1 MKQYQFVRPLAFRL
15 APSQQT
21 VSHTCSVLAFPSE
34 MKQLL
39 RGELARATKRSLD
52 QVRLPMASLNKTIR
66 MLVPGITSITPGA
79 DLEEKEMWLYSH
91 ETSLVSPQA
100 LRLILDA
107 WIMTTFTAL
116 EQEER
121 ERLASSMATL
131 PLEWQGHHLNL
142 AQWRQNSEGTAVF
155 SQQTEL
161 NGFLL
166 LSDLVAAQLTQQQT
180 ILTWGGQPLHFR
192 RVPAYGKDIE
202 LISWPPLPYHENEQR
217 RWPYSVLITLSAQT
231 VPFQAYPQLNCNVG
245 IRRWAGPRVT
255 SFPLKEDTSIYLADH
270 VPWITSTS
278 QSRSFQVAPASWE
291 RIPEQERVGKDTN
304 RLVWRNT
311 LVPLLNALHI
321 TEQERLPSPEAIR
334 QAPEEYIS
342 YKGLPSAAIVYRN
355 GIQPDHEVGTGLMAV
370 DRYIFMEELKQKV
383 APVLEPLPLYQRRE
397 TKLVVPDSLFFPST
411 EGKKKEEILIQFQ
424 TQRRKLVAQQC
435 GNVLAIEIWYQSQRI
450 RLELL
455 QALQRLL
462 GGEFP
467 TDAEDHFTIPTQE
480 LLLVISLHPLG
491 ELGAILPLPTEKK
504 ERRQERIREAI
515 RQRVRAIEKSLPER
529 SGRVLAFI
537 ELDDDD
543 AFPEGRDPKPALR
556 KGFAL
561 RQRLTHFLTPY
572 RERDYWSDKRRK
584 DEQEALK
591 HRVES
596 TILDGLRE
604 LGVLG
609 MPLRLSVAMTKD
621 TVQLPSNIH
630 YVGLWLI
637 KKFQATSATH
647 VAQQVPVLVHMD
659 TQSEDALVMAP
670 GFQDWLSYADAQLAL
685 AQDAYVGFQKK
696 EEVKEY
702 ILEALDTYLP
712 DFEHTLLL
720 CHGQNLQ
727 GTWEWLTNE
736 NMTKKLP
743 KSLEAYEGLRIIRV
757 RNGSHETPQWYA
769 ESDEE
774 AYAGTQGVFQMGD
787 SGYVFASIQGKPP
800 TATISKSA
808 SKMLPRQGQDK
819 NKQPKIFA
827 PDPTLSAW
835 NASIGEMTFVGA
847 NAQEAALYAKV
858 ADQLRHGFMVQYEH
872 GLSLPFP
879 LHLAKQLEAY
889 VLPTNSIIQQILEEE
904 SE

>member
-1 MKQYQFVRPLAFRL
+1 MAYQFVRPLAFRL

-21 VSHTCSVLAFPSE
+21 VPHSCSVLAFPGE
-34 MKQLL
+34 LKRLL
-39 RGELARATKRSLD
+39 RDELSRATERPSE
-52 QVRLPMASLNKTIR
+52 QVRLPITSLNKTIR
-66 MLVPGITSITPGA
+66 MLVPSITSITPRA

-91 ETSLVSPQA
+91 ETSPVSPRA

-121 ERLASSMATL
+121 ERLTSTMATI
-131 PLEWQGHHLNL
+131 PLEWQIHDSNL
-142 AQWRQNSEGTAVF
+142 AEWEQNSEGTAVF
-155 SQQTEL
+155 LQQTEL

-166 LSDLVAAQLTQQQT
+166 LSDLVAAQLTAQQT
-180 ILTWGGQPLHFR
+180 VLTWEDEPLHFR

-202 LISWPPLPYHENEQR
+202 LISWPPLHYYENEQR

-231 VPFQAYPQLNCNVG
+231 VPFQAFPQLNCNVG
-245 IRRWAGPRVT
+245 IRRWAGPRVS

-270 VPWITSTS
+270 VPWVTSKS

-291 RIPEQERVGKDTN
+291 RIPEPERVGKETN

-342 YKGLPSAAIVYRN
+342 YQGLPSAAIVYRN
-355 GIQPDHEVGTGLMAV
+355 GIQPDHEVGTGLMPV
-370 DRYIFMEELKQKV
+370 DRYLFMEELKKQV
-383 APVLEPLPLYQRRE
+383 APLLEPLPLYQRRE
-397 TKLVVPDSLFFPST
+397 IKLVVPDNLFSPPT
-411 EGKKKEEILIQFQ
+411 EEKKKEEVLVQFRA
-424 TQRRKLVAQQC
+424 QRRTLVARQC

-467 TDAEDHFTIPTQE
+467 IDAGDQFTVPTQE
-480 LLLVISLHPLG
+480 LLFVVSLHPLG
-491 ELGAILPLPTEKK
+491 ELGAILPLSTEKK
-504 ERRQERIREAI
+504 EKRQERIREAI
-515 RQRVRAIEKSLPER
+515 RQRVRTIEKSLPER
-529 SGRVLAFI
+529 LERVLAFI
-537 ELDDDD
+537 ELDDDT
-543 AFPEGRDPKPALR
+543 AFPEGRDPKSALR

-572 RERDYWSDKRRK
+572 IERNYWSEKRRK

-609 MPLRLSVAMTKD
+609 TPLRLSVATTKED
-621 TVQLPSNIH
+621 VQLPLNIH
-630 YVGLWLI
+630 YIGLWLI

-659 TQSEDALVMAP
+659 AESEEVLVMAP
-670 GFQDWLSYADAQLAL
+670 GFQDWLSYADAQLTL
-685 AQDAYVGFQKK
+685 AQDGYVGFQKK

-702 ILEALDTYLP
+702 ILEALDRYLP
-712 DFEHTLLL
+712 EFDHTLLF
-720 CHGQNLQ
+720 CHAQNLQ
-727 GTWEWLTNE
+727 GTWEWLTNGK
-736 NMTKKLP
+736 MTKKLP
-743 KSLEAYEGLRIIRV
+743 EFLEAYEGLRIIRV
-757 RNGSHETPQWYA
+757 RNGSLETPQWYA

-787 SGYVFASIQGKPP
+787 SGHVFASIQGKPP

-808 SKMLPRQGQDK
+808 SKMRPRQGQDK
-819 NKQPKIFA
+819 NKQPKIFP
-827 PDPTLSAW
+827 PDPTQSAW
-835 NASIGEMTFVGA
+835 NASIGEMTFVGSDA
-847 NAQEAALYAKV
+847 REAALYAKV
-858 ADQLRHGFMVQYEH
+858 ADQLRHGFMVQYEY

-889 VLPTNSIIQQILEEE
+889 VLPTNSIIQQLLEEE